1 MKISLKIIHILIFI
15 FIIGLEKL
23 YADEKIKIGLLI
35 PLSGEQSKVGKSVI
49 QSIRL
54 AINKIDNPNIQIL
67 PMDTKNDPLTTFKAA
82 KNLKLKGVK
91 IVIGPI
97 FNKNLIYLDE
107 LKEMIF
113 LSLTNKNINNPK
125 NVISAGINANSQIRT
140 IMKFKKMKD
149 INRTIF
155 LIPNLDFKEEIESA
169 ISESKIKLKYSYVY
183 ETNPTELT
191 KQIEEITMYQQR
203 KQNVMDEIK
212 RLENSNE
219 ENKINPVSEYEM
231 ELWNIL
237 KNTGGVGKKIEP
249 ENIVYEYQYF
259 FDNCTTR
266 VRDYL
271 DEALT
276 GKIRTQF
283 SNETSE
289 TFRDQVQAHYKSV
302 GLISFSL
309 DVLMNS
315 NIDRN
320 MTEWED
326 MFLPLRFR
334 ERLMEIRS
342 DVAENGEQLML
353 LSDPQLIMEFPPPTS
368 QSSPY
373 QIVYLL
379 FLLPMLFLA
388 LMLKRIPQSYFSTH
402 SRIGFMFAGINFR
415 IFGLICLLVSV
426 LSGVYGILMLGS
438 WFVSDHIDTHHN
450 INLLL
455 FWPTDILGILVALRL
470 IFVSEPWP
478 ITHNSTPFI
487 NYYLLAHILG
497 IFLYG
502 IIALFELTT
511 QSIGNIALHIVP
523 TFLLFIF

>member
-1 MKISLKIIHILIFI
+1 MPVYNCSRCRNVSFRFCVLIACSLVISVGLKAQPATFMND
-15 FIIGLEKL
+15 GVPE
-23 YADEKIKIGLLI
+23 D
-35 PLSGEQSKVGKSVI
+35 LSGVHFYLITVDVGDAVWDNFGHTALRVFDENNNIDIVFNWGNFSFSGGVVGFSWNFFKGIMNYSLVANSPSYEFA
-49 QSIRL
+49 QYRVQER
-54 AINKIDNPNIQIL
+54 AVWQDRIN
-67 PMDTKNDPLTTFKAA
+67 
-82 KNLKLKGVK
+82 
-91 IVIGPI
+91 
-97 FNKNLIYLDE
+97 
-107 LKEMIF
+107 
-113 LSLTNKNINNPK
+113 LTNP
-125 NVISAGINANSQIRT
+125 Q
-140 IMKFKKMKD
+140 
-149 INRTIF
+149 
-155 LIPNLDFKEEIESA
+155 KE
-169 ISESKIKLKYSYVY
+169 
-183 ETNPTELT
+183 
-191 KQIEEITMYQQR
+191 
-203 KQNVMDEIK
+203 
-212 RLENSNE
+212 RL
-219 ENKINPVSEYEM
+219 YRRLM
-231 ELWNIL
+231 WNF
-237 KNTGGVGKKIEP
+237 EP

-523 TFLLFIF
+523 TFLLFILFIWIVGFVPAKSKSMFF